1 METREMH
8 FTGVEFH
15 GIFENQSPEWYALRE
30 GRIGGSEIG
39 AVLGLSPWTSPLAV
53 YYRLTGEL
61 TKDNGYNRRMR
72 LGTLLEQPLLDLF
85 QEEHPE
91 WDVFKVGSYSPEA
104 MPFLLANPDA
114 FYTDE
119 NGELHLI
126 EVKTSRDFW
135 SEIPLHYMSQVQFY
149 MHTFGV
155 RHAKIVALT
164 AGDYNEFDVEYD
176 PFMAEAMLEALRGFY
191 SDFEQGIRPQFDG
204 SLSTY
209 ETMREIYPL
218 SDDRTEIAQQL
229 GIDLVNTA
237 VEIDEL
243 TVKLNEL
250 KSRTLDQMGVS
261 RVGYI
266 SVDDDE
272 FIVAR
277 RQQKGEGKPFL
288 IINKGKG
295 K

>member
-91 WDVFKVGSYSPEA
+91 WGVFKVGSYSPEA
-104 MPFLLANPDA
+104 VPFLLANPDA

-288 IINKGKG
+288 IINKSKG